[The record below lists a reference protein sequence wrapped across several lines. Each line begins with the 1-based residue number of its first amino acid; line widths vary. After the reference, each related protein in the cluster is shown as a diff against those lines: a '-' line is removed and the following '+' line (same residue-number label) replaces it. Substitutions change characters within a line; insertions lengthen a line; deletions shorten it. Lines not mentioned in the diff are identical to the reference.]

1 MSNEASDISVTDDD
15 IIIEDVE
22 TAEDDDELSDAFES
36 RNSEDLDRSHDVGL
50 ESDVDGD
57 EIGQSASGNS
67 KSLFKQALNKSLRN
81 EDIVANWITH
91 YESDPNNA
99 LVAFLEFVI
108 EASGSH
114 YKMPE
119 DTVLILESY
128 TDILIAGTTHF
139 CNSSI
144 YPLTKKSGSEF
155 MRILEKFVKCFFMT
169 LDATTI
175 INDDVFLGHVTGF
188 IMACSQSKVRPFRHT
203 STLIGLKIL
212 TILNDL
218 TGIEFEKR
226 KALWLKMF
234 ECVFRGR
241 SRDVV
246 NNIRYLCIT
255 ECFVW
260 LESYP
265 KSFLKPMNIDYIFQ
279 ALRDECGKVK
289 ECAIKALHVL
299 YAKSAMRKDC
309 LEVSK
314 NFINDLLAI
323 IHEKENELGENA
335 IKLLEKFCRS
345 SSHMLDESQYLL
357 MEPLIFAA
365 NRGLAQAAAKMF
377 QYRRLMDENYP
388 PERHICIFIEF
399 FHEFGQHEHA
409 AYLVDAFID
418 FNASILDW
426 SIMVQML
433 IQQPSAMEAPAI
445 STLIEI
451 LTRGVEQAVTGKI
464 PAGRYTKTL
473 ERKPKANAQ
482 TLATKVL
489 APVMT
494 QLLAKHGSRSEN
506 LVNLLQ
512 LPQYINILHYEIN
525 DNREQ
530 LDQLMELIE
539 QIIFH
544 NENISVLRVAAATLE
559 CIYQIPYTTAHSK
572 ELLTK
577 TVNNYESAYLSWE
590 NSSQSPQRLLISLR
604 VLSSLY
610 GYFDLKDWNIADTV
624 CVRLQNQNLPDE
636 AVELHL
642 ELGFIS
648 LSWDLKT
655 VNSLALDNVDVED
668 LCIGLKE
675 NLNAFFYASLT
686 VIENNSNLTITAN
699 AFAFSCDLLV
709 LFGDQLRQNTNQSIR
724 SLQYQSTV
732 NEFEFFDS
740 FVTRNVFHELPT
752 QDSFD
757 DLQTKRRIL
766 GGYCKLVSF
775 NLMPTMRASIIF
787 QHYHRFF
794 EFFGDILNATMEHAS
809 KINIINYGMTI
820 LHTCLCVYKKIKE
833 ANDGVSS
840 HITQSTEFIELIQL
854 ARRLADTFNLNLL
867 KNRSGVVTLH
877 RAGILFVSEIAPD
890 RPTAAPDNLPFL
902 RILEEFV
909 PQLLSQDKLDILNF
923 LECIEEPALPS
934 CSPEDWQPL
943 TNYRMAL
950 EMALK
955 KSCRRREFNER
966 ITMGQVE

>member
-1 MSNEASDISVTDDD
+1 MSNEASDISVADDD
-15 IIIEDVE
+15 IISEDVE
-22 TAEDDDELSDAFES
+22 LTEEDDVLCDAIGG
-36 RNSEDLDRSHDVGL
+36 DIDGSHDGGL
-50 ESDVDGD
+50 ESDVDED
-57 EIGQSASGNS
+57 ENGGKST
-67 KSLFKQALNKSLRN
+67 SLFKQATNKGLRN
-81 EDIVANWITH
+81 EDIVANWIAQ
-91 YESDPNNA
+91 YESNPNNA
-99 LVAFLEFVI
+99 LVAFLQFVI

-114 YKMPE
+114 YKLPQ

-139 CNSSI
+139 CNSSVY
-144 YPLTKKSGSEF
+144 YPLTKKSGAAF
-155 MRILEKFVKCFFMT
+155 TRILENFVKCFFMT

-175 INDDVFLGHVTGF
+175 INDDVFLDHVTGF

-203 STLIGLKIL
+203 STMIGLKIL
-212 TILNDL
+212 TIMNDL
-218 TGIEFEKR
+218 TGIEYDKLE
-226 KALWLKMF
+226 ALWLKMF
-234 ECVFRGR
+234 ECVFRER

-246 NNIRYLCIT
+246 NDIRYLCIA

-265 KSFLKPMNIDYIFQ
+265 QSFLKPQHIEYIFQ

-289 ECAIKALHVL
+289 ECAIKALDQL
-299 YAKSAMRKDC
+299 YAKSDMRKTC
-309 LEVSK
+309 LELCK

-323 IHEKENELGENA
+323 ILEKENELGEHA
-335 IKLLEKFCRS
+335 INLLEKFCRS

-357 MEPLIFAA
+357 VEQLIFAA

-388 PERHICIFIEF
+388 PERHIGIIIEF

-418 FNASILDW
+418 FNASIIDW

-433 IQQPSAMEAPAI
+433 IQQPSAMESPAI

-451 LTRGVEQAVTGKI
+451 LTRGVEQAVTGRI

-473 ERKPKANAQ
+473 VRKPKENAQ
-482 TLATKVL
+482 DLATIVL
-489 APVMT
+489 APAMP
-494 QLLAKHGSRSEN
+494 QLLAQHGSSSEN

-512 LPQYINILHYEIN
+512 LPQYINIVHYELD

-539 QIIFH
+539 QIVFH

-559 CIYQIPYTTAHSK
+559 CIYQIPSTSAHSK

-577 TVNNYESAYLSWE
+577 AVNNYESAYLSWE
-590 NSSQSPQRLLISLR
+590 NSSQNPQRLLISLR
-604 VLSSLY
+604 VLASLH

-624 CVRLQNQNLPDE
+624 RLRLQNQNLPDE
-636 AVELHL
+636 ALDLHL
-642 ELGFIS
+642 ELGFFS
-648 LSWDLKT
+648 LSWDLKK
-655 VNSLALDNVDVED
+655 VNSLASDNVDVDD

-675 NLNAFFYASLT
+675 NLESFFFASFM

-699 AFAFSCDLLV
+699 AFASSCDLLV

-724 SLQYQSTV
+724 SLQYHSTV

-740 FVTRNVFHELPT
+740 FVTRNVFQELPT

-757 DLQTKRRIL
+757 DLHSKRRIL
-766 GGYCKLVSF
+766 SGYCKLVSF
-775 NLMPTMRASIIF
+775 NLMPTMRACIIF

-794 EFFGDILNATMEHAS
+794 NFFGDILNATMELAL

-833 ANDGVSS
+833 MGNDEVANP
-840 HITQSTEFIELIQL
+840 ITQSTEFIELIQL
-854 ARRLADTFNLNLL
+854 ARRLAETFNSNLL
-867 KNRSGVVTLH
+867 KNRSAVVTLH
-877 RAGILFVSEIAPD
+877 RAGILFVSEIAPN

-909 PQLLSQDKLDILNF
+909 PQLLSQDKLDILTF

-934 CSPEDWQPL
+934 CSRQDWEPL

-950 EMALK
+950 EMALR

-966 ITMGQVE
+966 MNYGTS